1 MGARRLSEHE
11 IRHYREHGYVVVAE
25 LIDEAALAAVD
36 RELARLLDGARGRER
51 SDEVYDLEDSHG
63 PERPRARRIK
73 QPHQHCPAVDALL
86 RSAEIVGI
94 VGQLVGP
101 DIRLQGSK
109 LNMKAAGYG
118 APVEWHQDWAFYP
131 HTNADVLAV
140 GVMLDD
146 VTEDNG
152 PLMVLPGTNKGP
164 VYDHHD
170 NGTFCGA
177 MNLRAAG
184 LDPARAVRLTGRR
197 GSISI
202 HHALTVHGSDLNRSG
217 TDRRLLLFELT
228 AADAWPLAGTAT
240 KFTGFAEFTSRIIA
254 GEQTLAPRLEPVP
267 VRIPQPQP
275 PTVGSIYEFQKAMSE
290 RQFGTYED
298 EPAEIEG

>member
-1 MGARRLSEHE
+1 MGGRRLSEDE

-25 LIDEAALAAVD
+25 LFAEAALAAAD
-36 RELARLLDGARGRER
+36 REIARLLDGARGRAL
-51 SDEVYDLEDSHG
+51 SDEVYDLEDSHA
-63 PERPRARRIK
+63 PERPRVRRIK
-73 QPHQHCPAVDALL
+73 QPHRHCPAVESLL
-86 RSAEIVGI
+86 RSAELIGV
-94 VGQLVGP
+94 VSQLLGP
-101 DIRLQGSK
+101 NIRLQGSK
-109 LNMKAAGYG
+109 LNLKAAGYG

-146 VTEDNG
+146 MTDDNG
-152 PLMVLPGTNKGP
+152 PLMVLPGTNLGP

-170 NGTFCGA
+170 NGVFCGA
-177 MNLRAAG
+177 INPRAAG
-184 LDPARAVRLTGRR
+184 LEPARAVRLTGRR

-217 TDRRLLLFELT
+217 AGRRLLLFELT

-240 KFTGFAEFTSRIIA
+240 RFTDFAEFASRIIA
-254 GEQTLAPRLEPVP
+254 GAQTLAPRLEPVP

-275 PTVGSIYEFQKAMSE
+275 ATVGSIYEFQKALSE
-290 RQFGTYED
+290 REFRTYAD
-298 EPAEIEG
+298 QPAEV